1 MTDFDDAKRRAKTA
15 ELEIIVAIAA
25 SGSLGGAALQLGCTQ
40 SRISHALGELEDVL
54 GERLFDRSRTGA
66 RPTEAGVVAV
76 SRARAILQMI
86 DRLTV
91 GGAGLGLHG
100 VVRIAA
106 YRSVATHLLTPAIL
120 DVTANHRG
128 VRIELDDGCD
138 ERSDIER
145 LVHDRRADLGIVH
158 LPTSAGLMTRP
169 FARDAYV
176 AVAAATQLPSKHSF
190 WSDLARLALFELR
203 CSGARAAVEACRRDG
218 MTNRTTA
225 SFASDSTIIAQIA
238 ARRGMAILPRLAVEP
253 LPAGLVAI
261 TLPITAVR
269 ELVTVRRRGQSNAT
283 VRAVERELVA
293 AVARPSLVA
302 RRWLIAPGEATL
314 RVQRTAC

>member
-1 MTDFDDAKRRAKTA
+1 MNDFDDAKRRAKTS

-25 SGSLGGAALQLGCTQ
+25 SGSLGRAALQLGCTQ

-54 GERLFDRSRTGA
+54 GERLFHRSRTGA

-76 SRARAILQMI
+76 SRARTILQMM

-91 GGAGLGLHG
+91 GGAALGLHG
-100 VVRIAA
+100 AVRIAA

-120 DVTANHRG
+120 DVTAKHRG
-128 VRIELDDGCD
+128 VRIEIDDSCD
-138 ERSDIER
+138 ERSDVER
-145 LVHDRRADLGIVH
+145 LVYDRRADLGIVH
-158 LPTSAGLMTRP
+158 LPTSAGFTSRP

-176 AVAAATQLPSKHSF
+176 AVTAAKHAPSRRSF
-190 WSDLARLALFELR
+190 WGDLAGLALFELR
-203 CSGARAAVEACRRDG
+203 CSGAHAAVESCRRDG
-218 MTNRTTA
+218 MTNRTAA

-253 LPAGLVAI
+253 LPAGLVAT

-269 ELVTVRRRGQSNAT
+269 ELVIVRRRGAPNAT
-283 VRAVERELVA
+283 VRAVERELLA
-293 AVARPSLVA
+293 AVARPSLAA
-302 RRWLIAPGEATL
+302 RRWL
-314 RVQRTAC
+314 V